1 MSPDWRRPERASCL
15 TDKMEPETPEFVV
28 LVMAVEPDPCTPE
41 VEMATML
48 CAEVETMPW
57 AEVDTTSGWEP
68 GGCWPASVAGGDP
81 FLSAMMSR
89 KQSEILIIKLIV
101 TNTTTS

>member
-41 VEMATML
+41 VEMATLL

-57 AEVDTTSGWEP
+57 AEVETTSGWEA
-68 GGCWPASVAGGDP
+68 ASETRGDP
-81 FLSAMMSR
+81 VPSGMMSR
-89 KQSEILIIKLIV
+89 K
-101 TNTTTS
+101 